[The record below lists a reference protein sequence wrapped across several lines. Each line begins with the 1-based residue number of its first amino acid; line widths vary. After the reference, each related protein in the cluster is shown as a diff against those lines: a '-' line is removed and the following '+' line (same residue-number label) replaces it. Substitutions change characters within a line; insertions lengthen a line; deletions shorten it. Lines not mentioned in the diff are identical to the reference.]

1 MAIQGRWLILTALVA
16 ALAGCGRSSSYQR
29 FIPAEQ
35 SARAALVTALEAWRR
50 GEPPGAVAGTAG
62 PVIQFVDSHHKPGQR
77 LRGFEVQTMAPGE
90 GPRVFIVKLALEA
103 PAEEVR
109 TRYVVVG
116 LDPVWV
122 WRYDDYEMIVHWEHR
137 MPTEKDKKAAPTAKR

>member
-1 MAIQGRWLILTALVA
+1 LPRGLALAALAA

-29 FIPAEQ
+29 FVPSEQ

-50 GEPPGAVAGTAG
+50 GEPAGPVAGTAG

-122 WRYDDYEMIVHWEHR
+122 LRQEDYDMVAHWDHP
-137 MPTEKDKKAAPTAKR
+137 MKKP